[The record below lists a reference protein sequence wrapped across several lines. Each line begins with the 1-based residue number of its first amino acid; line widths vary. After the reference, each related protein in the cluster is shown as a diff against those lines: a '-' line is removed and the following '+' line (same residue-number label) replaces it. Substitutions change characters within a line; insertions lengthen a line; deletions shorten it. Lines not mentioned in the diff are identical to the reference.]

1 MSLTIK
7 VQLAYLL
14 AFAALHSL
22 LASLQF
28 KRIVWNIFGPKI
40 DSKYTKCFNIFSAIT
55 FAPLVLLL
63 LLSPGR
69 RIYTVPSPWRWMMV
83 AGQLTAGLLTIRAF
97 TDAPHRFSLRQ
108 QLSKTD
114 YKEPLKTRGVYCLV
128 RDPFLLSGLM
138 QIWLTPFMTTRLLLL
153 YLLTSLYLFLGSV
166 HWETRLLSQFGEEY
180 KLYQSR
186 VPRILPWKG
195 WRCRFIEQ

>member
-1 MSLTIK
+1 MSLIIR

-14 AFAALHSL
+14 AFAAVHSL

-40 DSKYTKCFNIFSAIT
+40 DLKYTKFFSIFSAIT
-55 FAPLVLLL
+55 SAPLILLL

-69 RIYTVPSPWRWMMV
+69 RIYVVPSPWRWIMV
-83 AGQLTAGLLTIRAF
+83 AGQIIAGILTIRAF
-97 TDAPHRFSLRQ
+97 TDAPHRFSIRQ
-108 QLSKTD
+108 QLSQTD
-114 YKEPLKTRGVYCLV
+114 YKAPLKARGIYCLV

-138 QIWLTPFMTTRLLLL
+138 QMWLTPFMTTKLLLL
-153 YLLTSLYLFLGSV
+153 YLLTSLYLFLGSL
-166 HWETRLLSQFGEEY
+166 HWETRLLSQFGAEY

-195 WRCRFIEQ
+195 WCCRFIEQ